1 MVLSEVTKVNVLYFE
16 SSSDLQLSLFEGTE
30 HASDVKFLTALA
42 VKVKQHFPSSSSHS
56 SSASS
61 VACDTQRKEQRGLL
75 KVLLSD
81 LQSCHQ
87 DRRATARF
95 VLSFLGDLQGPKR
108 PDHWSNPIRTAGLGS
123 STNAEAE
130 AAGTVHDQVAAS
142 PSDCAVGDTAL
153 SVACRG
159 RSAVESN
166 VLEAIQQSFALGP
179 SLVDFTS
186 FLANA
191 CAISAP
197 HSPGRAAAAL
207 ADPPIQGPFKR
218 QVTEALRAAVGQ
230 ETECSVLLKLLR
242 LAHSLTPPSPTAPA
256 RVTAAGMLLNLYV
269 TRRLT
274 ADLFLSSVL
283 LEGGA
288 VFLSEVLVTEM
299 NKIRTFSSREDDDVI
314 FVDGVDI
321 ILTRKG
327 ARKEASI
334 FMSADVLRLLLSI
347 ACLIVRD
354 CSDFQAVHSP
364 SSSCISEWMECASC
378 ILSCASPKDCKKHF
392 LPPLS
397 DALCSMSCP
406 LTLTPTLSDEK
417 PSVGINRASRSPL
430 YCPLIAAMGPS
441 TLLDLLVTGGNTGT
455 GVGAG
460 TSTVVLVSSGFPVEC
475 LRLIVNTL
483 DAAVSASASSLP
495 GATTKESWQLLA
507 KQFSAKKIEK
517 IQCELQPLV
526 LSVIASAAAGKQLA
540 SEGKEMEENGARYSV
555 ESAEGQRSWAL
566 RSVSLSSLF
575 TLAELQP
582 HSNPAAAPAPPTVPD
597 LTQNSAGSATCEV
610 LMDCEESAES
620 TGQPAPVP
628 AVSFSV
634 SAPSEGTLSAAHG
647 TDRGTASQRALQLFG
662 CGVTFTALQKCC
674 DAISDI
680 KEEEEQVDGSSA
692 SQARSEAV
700 GGVRVQD
707 IDRAGERGRER
718 GGGVDRGVLSW
729 SLDLLKSS
737 FSLSKHV
744 CSAAIHCV
752 SSALLSSHK
761 EETLFAVSLTGACD
775 AEAADDR
782 DGPQA
787 KGRMS
792 SGRRWCVFALMLSP
806 LLSREKEQALGAFQ
820 RGLAVLKT
828 LTLGTGTGGAD
839 GSVLFLLL
847 RQLLSLLAE
856 DLFHRSGGQL
866 VDSLHLNEG
875 RDRRINHLQKN
886 SKASRRI
893 ISKLLPSIADFVS
906 ILNLAADHAAKV
918 RADDEDPE
926 FWDSARLQG
935 HSFSECRAERDSA
948 LREDSSC
955 TITVPGVGV
964 GAGGKLHIDRLTG
977 REMMRSE
984 SQRFLNLIV
993 LSEEGSS
1000 RTWSHLTFY
1009 PHTSPMK

>member
-1 MVLSEVTKVNVLYFE
+1 VSIVPSEVTKANVLYFE
-16 SSSDLQLSLFEGTE
+16 SSFDLQLSLFEGSE

-42 VKVKQHFPSSSSHS
+42 VKVKQHFPPSSSNS
-56 SSASS
+56 SLAAS

-95 VLSFLGDLQGPKR
+95 VLSFLGDRQGLRR
-108 PDHWSNPIRTAGLGS
+108 PNSLGNPIPTDPGT

-130 AAGTVHDQVAAS
+130 AAGTVLVQALAN
-142 PSDCAVGDTAL
+142 PSNCTVGDAAL
-153 SVACRG
+153 SAACRG
-159 RSAVESN
+159 RSAGESS
-166 VLEAIQQSFALGP
+166 VHDTIQQSFALGP

-186 FLANA
+186 FLASA
-191 CAISAP
+191 CTISTP
-197 HSPGRAAAAL
+197 HSPGRAVTAA
-207 ADPPIQGPFKR
+207 ADPPTQGPFKR
-218 QVTEALRAAVGQ
+218 QVSEALRAAVGQ

-256 RVTAAGMLLNLYV
+256 RVTAAGMLLNLFV

-274 ADLFLSSVL
+274 ADLFLSSL
-283 LEGGA
+283 LQEGGEA
-288 VFLSEVLVTEM
+288 FLSEVLVTEM
-299 NKIRTFSSREDDDVI
+299 NRIRTFSSRQDGDVI
-314 FVDGVDI
+314 SVEGVDI

-327 ARKEASI
+327 VRKEASI
-334 FMSADVLRLLLSI
+334 VMSADVLRLLLSI

-354 CSDFQAVHSP
+354 CSDRQAVSSP
-364 SSSCISEWMECASC
+364 SSSGISKWMDCASC
-378 ILSCASPKDCKKHF
+378 ILSCASPKDCKKYF

-397 DALCSMSCP
+397 DALCSLSCP
-406 LTLTPTLSDEK
+406 LTLNPSLSDEH
-417 PSVGINRASRSPL
+417 PSAGTDPSAARGPL
-430 YCPLIAAMGPS
+430 YCPLIAAMAPS

-455 GVGAG
+455 GAGAG
-460 TSTVVLVSSGFPVEC
+460 ASTVVLASSGFPVEC
-475 LRLIVNTL
+475 LRLVVNTL

-495 GATTKESWQLLA
+495 GGTARVSWQLVA

-526 LSVIASAAAGKQLA
+526 LSVIASAASGKQQA
-540 SEGKEMEENGARYSV
+540 SEGMEMEENSARDSV
-555 ESAEGQRSWAL
+555 ESAESLRSWAL
-566 RSVSLSSLF
+566 CSLSLSSLF

-582 HSNPAAAPAPPTVPD
+582 RSNLAPAPAPPTVPD
-597 LTQNSAGSATCEV
+597 LNKDSAGSDACDA
-610 LMDCEESAES
+610 LMDCDESAES
-620 TGQPAPVP
+620 TGRPTPLPA
-628 AVSFSV
+628 A
-634 SAPSEGTLSAAHG
+634 SAPSEDALSAPHG
-647 TDRGTASQRALQLFG
+647 MDRGTASQRALRLFG
-662 CGVTFTALQKCC
+662 HGVTFTALQQCRN
-674 DAISDI
+674 AISNI
-680 KEEEEQVDGSSA
+680 KKEEDQMAGSSA
-692 SQARSEAV
+692 AHSRGEAEE
-700 GGVRVQD
+700 GERAQD
-707 IDRAGERGRER
+707 SDRGERGRER
-718 GGGVDRGVLSW
+718 TGGVDRGVLSW
-729 SLDLLKSS
+729 SLDLLQTS
-737 FSLSKHV
+737 FSQSEYICCTAV
-744 CSAAIHCV
+744 HCV

-775 AEAADDR
+775 ADATDDR

-792 SGRRWCVFALMLSP
+792 SGRRWCVFALLLTP

-828 LTLGTGTGGAD
+828 LTLGTGTSGAN

-893 ISKLLPSIADFVS
+893 ISKLMPSIADFVS
-906 ILNLAADHAAKV
+906 ILNPAADHAAKV
-918 RADDEDPE
+918 RAEDEDPE
-926 FWDSARLQG
+926 FWNSTRLQG
-935 HSFSECRAERDSA
+935 HSFSECRAERDLA
-948 LREDSSC
+948 VRDV
-955 TITVPGVGV
+955 TVPGAGVGV
-964 GAGGKLHIDRLTG
+964 GIGAEGKLHIDRLTG